1 MRISQI
7 DLHGLTYDE
16 VERELENKVILRWN
30 EGMIPIYI
38 ITGNSQKMREL
49 VKKVLMNWKVED
61 TNEFGRLIIR
71 E

>member
-1 MRISQI
+1 MRITQI

>member
-49 VKKVLMNWKVED
+49 VKRVLMNWKVED

>member
-16 VERELENKVILRWN
+16 VKRDLENKVILRWN

-38 ITGNSQKMREL
+38 ITGNSEKMRTL
-49 VKKVLMNWKVED
+49 VKKVLSTWKVED
-61 TNEFGRLIIR
+61 TNQFGRLIIR

>member
-30 EGMIPIYI
+30 EGMIPIYNI
-38 ITGNSQKMREL
+38 CGNSQKMREL
-49 VKKVLMNWKVED
+49 VKNILMNWKVED
-61 TNEFGRLIIR
+61 TNQFGRLIIR

>member
-49 VKKVLMNWKVED
+49 VKNILMNWKVED

>member
-7 DLHGLTYDE
+7 DLHGLTYHE
-16 VERELENKVILRWN
+16 VKRDLENKVILRWN

-38 ITGNSQKMREL
+38 ICGNSQKMREL

>member
-16 VERELENKVILRWN
+16 VERDLENKVILRWN

-49 VKKVLMNWKVED
+49 VKKILSTWKVED

>member
-16 VERELENKVILRWN
+16 VERDLENKVILRWN

-49 VKKVLMNWKVED
+49 VKKILMNWKVED

>member
-49 VKKVLMNWKVED
+49 VKKILMNWKVED

>member
-16 VERELENKVILRWN
+16 VERDLENKVILRWN

>member
-38 ITGNSQKMREL
+38 ITGNSHKMREL

>member
-7 DLHGLTYDE
+7 DLHGLTYHE
-16 VERELENKVILRWN
+16 VKRDLENKVILRWN

-49 VKKVLMNWKVED
+49 VKNILSTWKVED
-61 TNEFGRLIIR
+61 TNQFGRLIIR

>member
-49 VKKVLMNWKVED
+49 VKNILSTWRVED

>member
-16 VERELENKVILRWN
+16 VERDLENKVILRWN

-49 VKKVLMNWKVED
+49 VKKILMKY
-61 TNEFGRLIIR
+61 LSIL
-71 E
+71 

>member
-49 VKKVLMNWKVED
+49 VKNILMNWKEED